1 MIHFLRRDAAAPIR
15 GRTRRN
21 KGSARLYRWISR
33 RLLAPSG
40 GGDGDINGAA
50 GTRSPAR
57 RTTTAQLGRSRVL
70 ELESGLG
77 QHSNRCRVLEFRLL
91 YLRANR
97 LERWEIIEAETAL
110 AAVHEAA
117 SRPSDDITELWSDH
131 GKIAIFRPVG
141 GHAGAWPPA
150 HTSRDTP

>member
-50 GTRSPAR
+50 
-57 RTTTAQLGRSRVL
+57 RSRVL
-70 ELESGLG
+70 RFESRLG

-141 GHAGAWPPA
+141 GHAGAWANA

>member
-1 MIHFLRRDAAAPIR
+1 MRRRLYAGERGATRAAPDFIDGFHAGYLRRRAAVTA
-15 GRTRRN
+15 N
-21 KGSARLYRWISR
+21 
-33 RLLAPSG
+33 
-40 GGDGDINGAA
+40 INVAA

-77 QHSNRCRVLEFRLL
+77 QHSIRCLVLEFRLL

-141 GHAGAWPPA
+141 GHAGAWANA